1 MFLNGSSKYKC
12 LETVIMMSTWFANL
26 RYFNRWFV
34 YDTVSH
40 MSFGRNPGFVKNG
53 KDVEGLIQ
61 AFHDMAPMA
70 GLVAALPHLVNPVL
84 NSSIFGWYLMPT
96 AGDGTGIGKVMQ
108 VKFFLVWT
116 WHQAYFAVF
125 SLEIT
130 CYEIVWKIVIRRRMV
145 ISWTSCSPSSST
157 K

>member
-1 MFLNGSSKYKC
+1 
-12 LETVIMMSTWFANL
+12 
-26 RYFNRWFV
+26 
-34 YDTVSH
+34 

-108 VKFFLVWT
+108 VKFFLV
-116 WHQAYFAVF
+116 
-125 SLEIT
+125 
-130 CYEIVWKIVIRRRMV
+130 
-145 ISWTSCSPSSST
+145 
-157 K
+157 